1 MRLTAKSRA
10 ALVEAIMSDVP
21 KVDYHSD
28 LERIIR
34 TEAFALLPTEVQNLP
49 TDLIN
54 AFVSRQYFTAFIGLS
69 MYVFCDEHEVL
80 FGILREKLRAD
91 NVYKELCN
99 KAVAQRETLRKIKTE
114 VKQAIESCNT
124 DKQVW
129 ERYPEF
135 AKYLPTVNE
144 TTPNPPTVP
153 IIEHLKAAGWK
164 G

>member
-1 MRLTAKSRA
+1 MRLTTKSRA

-21 KVDYHSD
+21 KVDYYSD

-49 TDLIN
+49 ADLIKS
-54 AFVSRQYFTAFIGLS
+54 FVHRGYFSPFTGLS
-69 MYVFCDEHEVL
+69 VYVFCDKDEVI

-91 NVYKELCN
+91 NVYKELCD
-99 KAVAQRETLRKIKTE
+99 KAVAQRGTLRKIKTE
-114 VKQAIESCNT
+114 VKQAIESCST
-124 DKQVW
+124 DKQVR

-135 AKYLPTVNE
+135 AKYLPTVSDV
-144 TTPNPPTVP
+144 PNLPTVP

-164 G
+164 E